1 MAFASEE
8 IIGFFNKVKYPYN
21 INILTQRLV
30 SEEID
35 QEDRKKEWVE
45 MLLKQRAMLA
55 EMLNQLPIVEKVYK
69 SDANFL
75 LTKVTDANGIY
86 NYLVGK
92 GIIVRNRNTVQ
103 LCGNCLRITVGTKEE
118 NETLIDALKA
128 Y

>member
-1 MAFASEE
+1 
-8 IIGFFNKVKYPYN
+8 
-21 INILTQRLV
+21 
-30 SEEID
+30 
-35 QEDRKKEWVE
+35 
-45 MLLKQRAMLA
+45 MLA